1 MNPAA
6 QKRLQ
11 AHVEALRACTRCPR
25 MARPAV
31 SGGAVFSKVMSVGQA
46 PGTKEP
52 LVGRPFAWTAGKTLF
67 GWFLKACGWSE
78 EDFRNRVY
86 MAAVARCFPGKT
98 KHGGDRVPD
107 PDEVAACGNWLAA
120 EIDILRPALVLPI
133 GKLAIE
139 QFLEFEKLTDVIGK
153 QFTVSKHGYTFDL
166 IPLPHPSG
174 ASPWHRVEPG
184 KTLLEKA
191 LRLITRHPS
200 WPKAGGSFAAAESAI
215 AKPKPAPRGKRVAD
229 LRRD

>member
-1 MNPAA
+1 M
-6 QKRLQ
+6 KGRGVRERLE
-11 AHVEALRACTRCPR
+11 AHVEALRACVQCPR
-25 MARPAV
+25 MGRPAV
-31 SGGAVFSKVMSVGQA
+31 SGGAVVSKVMSVGQA

-52 LVGRPFAWTAGKTLF
+52 VLGRPFAWTAGKTLF
-67 GWFLKACGWSE
+67 GWFERACGWTE
-78 EDFRNRVY
+78 AEFRSRVY

-98 KHGGDRVPD
+98 KQGGDRVPD

-120 EIDILRPALVLPI
+120 EIDILRPELVLPI

-139 QFLEFEKLTDVIGK
+139 QFLTFEKLTDVIGRK
-153 QFTVSKHGYTFDL
+153 FRVTKYGHAFDI

-191 LRLITRHPS
+191 LRLIVSHPA
-200 WPKAGGSFAAAESAI
+200 W
-215 AKPKPAPRGKRVAD
+215 PRGETRTQTAMPRG
-229 LRRD
+229 RRTRREG